1 MDDRALRSECEAR
14 LIKAGCSRK
23 VIAHCNAVCDTAL
36 SLAGDSL
43 VIDRELLIRGA
54 MLHDIG
60 RSVTHSLGHAQAGA
74 DLLREA
80 GDPEE
85 LARIVERHTGAGLTA
100 DECTLLGLA
109 PRNCMPETPVE
120 KLVTNADNLVKGH
133 HRITIEENLADVFY
147 LPRKARK
154 RMYRL
159 FGDVHL
165 LCD

>member
-1 MDDRALRSECEAR
+1 MDNRTLRNKCEAR
-14 LIKAGCSRK
+14 LEKAGCSRK
-23 VIAHCNAVCDTAL
+23 VIAHCNAVCDVAL
-36 SLAGDSL
+36 SLAGDSPF
-43 VIDRELLIRGA
+43 IDRNLLTEGA

-60 RSVTHSLGHAQAGA
+60 RSVTHSIGHAQAGA
-74 DLLREA
+74 DLSRKA

-85 LARIVERHTGAGLTA
+85 LSRIIERHTGAGLTP

-109 PRNCMPETPVE
+109 PRDCMPETAVE

-133 HRITIEENLADVFY
+133 RRITLEENLADVFY

-159 FGDVHL
+159 FNEVHL
-165 LCD
+165 ICD